1 MRRFFYLLPILLL
14 LALCT
19 LPTHLVK
26 AAPPANTASVFAYF
40 PQTGHNVGLKFKQ
53 FYDAHGGLD
62 IFGLPLTEVTTDLET
77 GLQVQYFERARFEL
91 HPSNLSGEPTVSLT
105 LIGSM
110 LTKDRTEPAFA
121 WLTSSPD
128 SNRTFFRE
136 SGHTLGGAFGWFWQT
151 RGGLTV
157 FGYPISEEFT
167 ELSPADGKPY
177 LVQYFQRARFEYH
190 PENQGTPYEV
200 MLGTLGR
207 QLFDLRPD
215 AWAAATPTRPIELL
229 GKATTSFATS
239 IFERRHNIAR
249 ATAMFD
255 GLVVPPATEFS
266 FNATGDFSEKN
277 GFVDGYAIVGGRLER
292 VVGGGLCQVSTTIF
306 RAVSNAG
313 LEITQRSGHTFI
325 VYFYENI
332 LGFDATVFTPSVD
345 FRWYNDTS
353 GPVYI
358 AAESNPEA
366 ATVTFSLWGYND
378 GRTVTYAGPYTR
390 NWVKP
395 GKAVWQLDPG
405 LPANAVEQLVHG
417 RDGVDVNYMRTVT
430 MPDGQVLHQDDF
442 FTRYQPWE
450 DFYIYGSDVKPPV
463 GVTVMPPKR

>member
-1 MRRFFYLLPILLL
+1 MRRFLYLLPILLL
-14 LALCT
+14 LSISPQPARLAS
-19 LPTHLVK
+19 
-26 AAPPANTASVFAYF
+26 AAPTANTSDAFVYF
-40 PQTGHNVGLKFKQ
+40 PETGHNVGLKFKQ
-53 FYDAHGGLD
+53 FYDVHGGLD
-62 IFGLPLTEVTTDLET
+62 IFGLPLTEVTTDIET

-91 HPSNLSGEPTVSLT
+91 HPDPSGESTVSLS
-105 LIGSM
+105 LIGST
-110 LTKDRTEPAFA
+110 LTKERTEPAFT
-121 WLTSSPD
+121 WLTSSLDP
-128 SNRTFFRE
+128 NRTFFRE

-151 RGGLTV
+151 RGGLPV

-167 ELSPADGKPY
+167 ELNPADGKLY

-200 MLGTLGR
+200 MLGALGR
-207 QLFDLRPD
+207 QLLDSRPD
-215 AWAAATPTRPIELL
+215 AWAAATPTRPIESL

-249 ATAMFD
+249 ATATFN

-292 VVGGGLCQVSTTIF
+292 VVGGGLCQVSTTMF

-345 FRWYNDTS
+345 FRWYNDTP
-353 GPVYI
+353 GPIYI

-378 GRTVTYAGPYTR
+378 GRTVAYAGPYTR

-395 GKAVWQLDPG
+395 GKAVWQLDPSM
-405 LPANAVEQLVHG
+405 PPNAVDQLVHG

-430 MPDGQVLHQDDF
+430 MSNGRVLHQDNF

-450 DFYIYGSDVKPPV
+450 DFYIYGSGVKPPP
-463 GVTVMPPKR
+463 GVTVLPPKR